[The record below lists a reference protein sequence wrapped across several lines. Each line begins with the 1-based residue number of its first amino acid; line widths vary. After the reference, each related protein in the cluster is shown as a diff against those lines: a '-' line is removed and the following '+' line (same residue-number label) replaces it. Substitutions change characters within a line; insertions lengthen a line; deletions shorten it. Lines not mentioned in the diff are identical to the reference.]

1 MLTPRDIEPVAIAG
15 ILLLLLIAG
24 SIVVS
29 APPAVN
35 QAISDRE
42 RITNHERIQDHER
55 IECWSLESSFMD
67 RNGWIRAHRADK
79 LAQRRGV
86 DFTVSPSP
94 DTVCDVLDADGLP
107 RRELRARF
115 WWIRP
120 GATP

>member
-1 MLTPRDIEPVAIAG
+1 MLTPRDIEPIAIAG
-15 ILLLLLIAG
+15 ILLLLLAAG
-24 SIVVS
+24 VAAVHVPVPKEIVVLDNE
-29 APPAVN
+29 P
-35 QAISDRE
+35 
-42 RITNHERIQDHER
+42 

-67 RNGWIRAHRADK
+67 RDGWTRAHRADK
-79 LAQRRGV
+79 FA
-86 DFTVSPSP
+86 DNPSREKLPAAAP